1 LVDDNFCRP
10 PCAPRFDLQALR
22 ANAFLISKGDREIL
36 RLRNG
41 GENGREGAF
50 GMKTI
55 TLFLI
60 TGLLWL
66 TQSREADERG
76 GGGASDG
83 HGMEGKID
91 NR

>member
-1 LVDDNFCRP
+1 
-10 PCAPRFDLQALR
+10 
-22 ANAFLISKGDREIL
+22 
-36 RLRNG
+36 LRNG
-41 GENGREGAF
+41 GENGEGAF

-66 TQSREADERG
+66 TQSLRQVSVA

-83 HGMEGKID
+83 CGMEGKID

>member
-1 LVDDNFCRP
+1 V
-10 PCAPRFDLQALR
+10 PRFDPQAAR
-22 ANAFLISKGDREIL
+22 ANACSIRKGDREIL

-41 GENGREGAF
+41 GENGEGAF

-66 TQSREADERG
+66 TQSLRQVSVA

-83 HGMEGKID
+83 RGMEGKID